1 MRRAAL
7 AALALTGACAPT
19 AAPPRTDRRQTI
31 EGLTMSQT
39 DRGHP
44 GWTLRSRLALLRE
57 EENAAT
63 LDAPTMEFYSE
74 GKVVS
79 RVTSRVGEI
88 ATDTHDVHLSSSV
101 VLDSYE
107 DHSVLTTDKLD
118 YSSKARLFRTDSDV
132 VVHRPQGVV
141 YGRGMEATPDL
152 SEIRIFH
159 QHSLISGANP
169 KGSQP

>member
-1 MRRAAL
+1 MGAA
-7 AALALTGACAPT
+7 TACAPV
-19 AAPPRTDRRQTI
+19 AAPPRAARRQTI
-31 EGLTMSQT
+31 EGLTMSQS
-39 DRGHP
+39 DHGRP

-63 LDAPTMEFYSE
+63 LEAPTMDFYRD

-79 RVTSRVGEI
+79 RVTSLVGEI

-101 VLDSYE
+101 VLDSY
-107 DHSVLTTDKLD
+107 DDNSVLTTDTLV

-132 VVHRPQGVV
+132 VVHRPQGIV

-159 QHSLISGANP
+159 QRSVLSAKA
-169 KGSQP
+169 KGPPP

>member
-1 MRRAAL
+1 MGAA
-7 AALALTGACAPT
+7 ACAPA

-39 DRGHP
+39 DHGRP

-63 LDAPTMEFYSE
+63 LEAPTMEFYTD

-79 RVTSRVGEI
+79 RVTSLVGEI

-101 VLDSYE
+101 VLDSID
-107 DHSVLTTDKLD
+107 DHSVLTTDKLI
-118 YSSKARLFRTDSDV
+118 YSSKTRLFSTDSDV

-159 QHSLISGANP
+159 QHSLLSRANP
-169 KGSQP
+169 KGTTP

>member
-1 MRRAAL
+1 L
-7 AALALTGACAPT
+7 AALLGAAACAPT

-39 DRGHP
+39 DHGKP

-57 EENAAT
+57 EENSAT
-63 LDAPTMEFYSE
+63 LEAPTMDFYTD

-79 RVTSRVGEI
+79 RVTSRFGEI

-101 VLDSYE
+101 VLDSFD
-107 DHSVLTTDKLD
+107 DHSVLTTDKLI

-159 QHSLISGANP
+159 QHSLLSSANP
-169 KGSQP
+169 KGTTP

>member
-1 MRRAAL
+1 
-7 AALALTGACAPT
+7 
-19 AAPPRTDRRQTI
+19 
-31 EGLTMSQT
+31 MSQT
-39 DRGHP
+39 DHGKP

-57 EENAAT
+57 EENSAT
-63 LDAPTMEFYSE
+63 LEAPTMDFYTD

-79 RVTSRVGEI
+79 RVTSRFGEI

-101 VLDSYE
+101 VLDSFD
-107 DHSVLTTDKLD
+107 DHSVLTTDKLI

-159 QHSLISGANP
+159 QHSLLSSSNP
-169 KGSQP
+169 KGGTP